1 MNKLTILGN
10 GYTAQFLSKEALKKG
25 FEVSIITRNITKP
38 KKNIHYLNFYDSNNV
53 SKNLTTN
60 HIISTIPPDGDGNDP
75 VIVKYGNS
83 IASNKN
89 HMIYLSAT
97 SVYGNGEV
105 NEETIP
111 DPKSKRGEVRLN
123 AEKKWNQRNKNV
135 SIFRVSGIYGPKRH
149 TMMKYING
157 DNKVIVKE
165 GFISNR
171 IHVEDLSAIAIKYM
185 LENHHDHIVNV
196 SDQNII
202 KNYDAIQYVTN
213 KLQLKEPIIVKYNP
227 EEVSDMLKT
236 FYEVNRIVKSKVIN
250 HHFVYKMKYPDYKK
264 ALLELTKKKLK
275 LTNKS

>member
-1 MNKLTILGN
+1 
-10 GYTAQFLSKEALKKG
+10 
-25 FEVSIITRNITKP
+25 
-38 KKNIHYLNFYDSNNV
+38 
-53 SKNLTTN
+53 
-60 HIISTIPPDGDGNDP
+60 
-75 VIVKYGNS
+75 
-83 IASNKN
+83 
-89 HMIYLSAT
+89 
-97 SVYGNGEV
+97 
-105 NEETIP
+105 
-111 DPKSKRGEVRLN
+111 
-123 AEKKWNQRNKNV
+123 
-135 SIFRVSGIYGPKRH
+135 
-149 TMMKYING
+149 MMKYING

-171 IHVEDLSAIAIKYM
+171 IHVEDLSAITIKFM

-236 FYEVNRIVKSKVIN
+236 FYEVNRIVKSKVIG
-250 HHFVYKMKYPDYKK
+250 HHFVYKMKHHDYKK